1 MTRKKGAR
9 QNPYS
14 VSSNRKVQKSKD
26 WIPPSNN
33 TLTNASTESKK
44 CWKKSS
50 KGWIEGN
57 KIFTKQSLKKHERT
71 EADPGILGRTIQGN
85 EIKLFP

>member
-1 MTRKKGAR
+1 T
-9 QNPYS
+9 
-14 VSSNRKVQKSKD
+14 
-26 WIPPSNN
+26 N

-57 KIFTKQSLKKHERT
+57 KIFPEQSLK
-71 EADPGILGRTIQGN
+71 II
-85 EIKLFP
+85 